1 MISGKSD
8 GGEVKKGGSQG
19 LSGNIFRQPL
29 FIIMKKNHLSLQR
42 LSDRTDLFLD
52 EEGAPPLFIPVFLS
66 ETLLFDQAGMYLRF
80 FMIIHARQ
88 DQLAAEPFQHGW
100 IIPIPD
106 LRNGA

>member
-1 MISGKSD
+1 MIISGDQSSRD
-8 GGEVKKGGSQG
+8 GKASFCKKV
-19 LSGNIFRQPL
+19 FEMP
-29 FIIMKKNHLSLQR
+29 FMKITSLCLLLQR
-42 LSDRTDLFLD
+42 LSGRTDLFLD

-88 DQLAAEPFQHGW
+88 DQLAAELFQHGW
-100 IIPIPD
+100 IIPVPD